1 MIAIPAI
8 AQEGPSSGLRPI
20 DLRTDVTPVMS
31 LLRLAFGAALDSDSR
46 PLLQPGP
53 ALTQSN
59 WGSLGSMLG
68 RGMPAGFVWEEAGR
82 IVGNV
87 SVLTTSVPGRYL
99 VANVAVHPNYR
110 RRGIARR
117 LMLQVQQSAQAHAG
131 REILLQ
137 VDQQN
142 ASAIHLYASLGYE
155 WLGAMTTWQVAHHL
169 LQGLAAP
176 DGQPSPDRV
185 GRLRLRRLGSDEWRA
200 AYELDRQVLPADLH
214 WPQPVREDAYKQGL
228 WRWVSNALAARQVE
242 TWVVADDDDHQLL
255 ALGSLTSEW
264 GRAHSLALRV
274 SPAEQGQVERP
285 LLARLIRRI
294 QLAARRPV
302 RMDHPAGDDLT
313 NALLQ
318 EANFRPHRT
327 LAVMK
332 QEL

>member
-20 DLRTDVTPVMS
+20 DLRTDVAPVMS
-31 LLRLAFGAALDSDSR
+31 LLRLAFGAALESDSR

-53 ALTQSN
+53 SLAQSN
-59 WGSLGSMLG
+59 RGSLASLLG

-87 SVLTTSVPGRYL
+87 SVLTTSLPGRYL

-117 LMLQVQQSAQAHAG
+117 LMLQVQQAAQANAG

-142 ASAIHLYASLGYE
+142 DSAIQLYASLGYE

-169 LQGLAAP
+169 LQSLAAP
-176 DGQPSPDRV
+176 AG
-185 GRLRLRRLGSDEWRA
+185 LYRLRRLGSDEWRA
-200 AYELDRQVLPADLH
+200 AYALDRQVLPADLH

-228 WRWVSNALAARQVE
+228 WRWMSNALAA
-242 TWVVADDDDHQLL
+242 
-255 ALGSLTSEW
+255 LTSEW

-274 SPAEQGQVERP
+274 APAGQGQVERP
-285 LLARLIRRI
+285 LLAWLIRRV
-294 QLAARRPV
+294 QQAARRPV
-302 RMDHPAGDDLT
+302 RVDHPAGDDLV
-313 NALLQ
+313 NSLLQ

-332 QEL
+332 QKL

>member
-20 DLRTDVTPVMS
+20 DLRTDVAPVMS
-31 LLRLAFGAALDSDSR
+31 LLRLAFGAALESDSR

-53 ALTQSN
+53 SLAQSN
-59 WGSLGSMLG
+59 WGSLASLLG

-87 SVLTTSVPGRYL
+87 SVLTTSLPGRYL

-117 LMLQVQQSAQAHAG
+117 LMLQVQQAAQANAG

-142 ASAIHLYASLGYE
+142 DSAIQLYASLGYE

-169 LQGLAAP
+169 LQSLAAP
-176 DGQPSPDRV
+176 AG
-185 GRLRLRRLGSDEWRA
+185 LYRLRRLGSDEWRA
-200 AYELDRQVLPADLH
+200 AYALDRQVLPADLH
-214 WPQPVREDAYKQGL
+214 WPQPVREDAYRQGL

-242 TWVVADDDDHQLL
+242 TWVAADDDDHQLL
-255 ALGSLTSEW
+255 ALAALTSEW

-274 SPAEQGQVERP
+274 APAGQGQVERP
-285 LLARLIRRI
+285 LLAWLIRRV
-294 QLAARRPV
+294 QQAARRPV
-302 RMDHPAGDDLT
+302 RVDHPAGDDLV
-313 NALLQ
+313 NSLLQ

-332 QEL
+332 QKL